1 MQDSLAKIGNLSIFS
16 GMYVHVACTF
26 DHVLSFVFLPRKFWR
41 QSFKIH
47 PKEVLTYD
55 IPSKQAAKIAAC
67 RETDRGKV

>member
-1 MQDSLAKIGNLSIFS
+1 MQNNLVTIGNLSIFS
-16 GMYVHVACTF
+16 GMYVRVACTF
-26 DHVLSFVFLPRKFWR
+26 DPVFSFVFLPKKFWR

-47 PKEVLTYD
+47 PKEVLAYD